1 MIRSDGLTPENASK
15 KLQRLTLVVRARA
28 RPVEHA
34 RPLGHALV
42 DEAADDLA
50 VLQDEGHVAGAD
62 LEHRARA
69 RPARAGMAE
78 AGIEEAG
85 VVDPEL
91 ADQRIE
97 GHHLGGVIRRHV
109 HRLLGGQDVELAGV
123 EDEGAG
129 AVGGSCSQNSAAG

>member
-1 MIRSDGLTPENASK
+1 MPGTPTPNPSPQGGGERRLRPEMLR
-15 KLQRLTLVVRARA
+15 KLQGLTLVVRARA

-62 LEHRARA
+62 LEDRARA
-69 RPARAGMAE
+69 RPPRTGVAE

-91 ADQRIE
+91 AD
-97 GHHLGGVIRRHV
+97 
-109 HRLLGGQDVELAGV
+109 
-123 EDEGAG
+123 
-129 AVGGSCSQNSAAG
+129 